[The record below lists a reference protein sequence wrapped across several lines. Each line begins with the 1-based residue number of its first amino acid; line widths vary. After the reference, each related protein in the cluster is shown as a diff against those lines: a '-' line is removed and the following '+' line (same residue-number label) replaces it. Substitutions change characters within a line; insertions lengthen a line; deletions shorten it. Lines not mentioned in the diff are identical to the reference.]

1 MRLIDIMSADLVIA
15 DLASTTRDDVLQEMV
30 ERISVVRPEVEAS
43 RAQRVLVER
52 ERLGST
58 GVGDGLAIP
67 HARLP
72 ALSTAVACFARSR
85 GGVDFGALDGKPTDL
100 FLALLAPAGH
110 AGLHLKALA
119 RAARLFKDA
128 AFRGTLRDAPDAA
141 TLWVALQ
148 AQDEALSLSP

>member
-15 DLASTTRDDVLQEMV
+15 DLVGADRDAVLEEMV
-30 ERISVVRPEVEAS
+30 GRIASARPEVYVGTAL
-43 RAQRVLVER
+43 RVLVER

-58 GVGDGLAIP
+58 GVGEGLAIP

-72 ALSTAVACFARSR
+72 ALSSAVACFARSR
-85 GGVDFGALDGKPTDL
+85 SGVAFGAIDGQPSDL

-119 RAARLFKDA
+119 RASRLFKDPDLRA
-128 AFRGTLRDAPDAA
+128 TLRAADDAA
-141 TLWVALQ
+141 ALWAAIQ
-148 AQDEALSLSP
+148 AKDEALSLAP